1 MSAGFWREDGDAV
14 LLSIRLTPRSAKD
27 RIGGLWRDEKEAV
40 WLCAQVRAVPEKGK
54 ANAALIQLMAKALKV
69 PASRISLEAGDTSR
83 QKRLRVV
90 SELQTIEP
98 LLKEWMAS

>member
-1 MSAGFWREDGDAV
+1 MSEGFWRADGDAV
-14 LLSIRLTPRSAKD
+14 LLSIRLTPRSGKD

-54 ANAALIQLMAKALKV
+54 ANVALIQLMAKALNI

-90 SELQTIEP
+90 CDAQTIEP